1 MTSAKQLRIS
11 IETCEIP
18 HPLFLAQYQPLRQRI
33 EDALDGAASR
43 IERLVGPSRAGKSM
57 LIEKLGRDF
66 PATKVNG
73 RRQVPVLV
81 VKLKTPVTPKLLPSY
96 VLEALGLPAPENAKL
111 GTLNAHM
118 QRQLNLAGTRVVLF
132 EEVNHLVERGTR
144 VMPAEAG
151 DWFKVLADT
160 QNRTVVLSGI
170 PLLERLVQQHTQLR
184 QRASAPRWLMPY
196 DSRLPDNLQ
205 AFHACVATYANLFR
219 EAGFPIEL
227 QARALTYQCYLL
239 SGGLIGVVSFFMNE
253 LASHMANKTP
263 RPLTFAD
270 CQAAVQAI
278 EVAGSPRFPAFERPE
293 AVMMDTAP
301 AALHQA
307 FLQVMHDN
315 DIPAPLLP
323 ERVGGV
329 Q

>member
-1 MTSAKQLRIS
+1 MTAAKQLRIA

-18 HPLFLAQYQPLRQRI
+18 HPLFIAQYQPLRQRI
-33 EDALDGAASR
+33 EDSLDGAASR

-81 VKLKTPVTPKLLPSY
+81 VKLKTPVTPRQLPSC

-111 GTLNAHM
+111 GALNVRM
-118 QRQLNLAGTRVVLF
+118 QKQLDLAGTRVVLF

-144 VMPAEAG
+144 VLPTEAG

-160 QNRTVVLSGI
+160 ENRTVVLSGI
-170 PLLERLVQQHTQLR
+170 PLFERLVQQHPQLR
-184 QRASAPRWLMPY
+184 LRASAPRWLMPY

-219 EAGFPIEL
+219 ETGYPIDL
-227 QARALTYQCYLL
+227 PGHVLTYQCYLL
-239 SGGLIGVVSFFMNE
+239 SGGLIGVLSRFMQE
-253 LASHMANKTP
+253 LASQMAFKPP
-263 RPLTFAD
+263 RSLTFAD

-293 AVMMDTAP
+293 AVMTDTAP

-315 DIPAPLLP
+315 DIPVPLLP